1 MSTIT
6 FTNCKTTDLH
16 PEKLRSVVKNFNAVF
31 EKAETIEDFERQY
44 INNLKGY
51 SYHSLMEDGGE
62 VVGYLSAIPYAY
74 SYFGEEKQFCYLGGL
89 YILPEYRKDSLAMFK
104 LYRSLKEIVAK
115 DDIALF
121 VTVPNKNSH
130 PYFIHAL
137 KWIDVDS
144 LPWYALPLRY
154 GNIAG
159 KGKLFNLASLAYSKV
174 HIGVNSLFTAIAN
187 KKDKS
192 KNIFLLPHDPLME
205 RQRYSKDH
213 KKIKEKTF
221 SAFYLV
227 VSEEGIQTAYLIDF
241 YNSKRERDSRS
252 LYKAVQYISSHEKV
266 DIILFVGTLGMK
278 QPVLI
283 KVPKKKEPRSLNFC
297 VEILDD
303 SIKKEDVLK
312 MSSWNFGLYN
322 FDVR

>member
-6 FTNCKTTDLH
+6 FTNCRTTDLPH
-16 PEKLRSVVKNFNAVF
+16 EKLKSVVKNFNTVF
-31 EKAETIEDFERQY
+31 EKKETVADFERQY
-44 INNLKGY
+44 INNPKGY
-51 SYHSLMEDGGE
+51 SYHSMMEDKGE

-74 SYFGEEKQFCYLGGL
+74 SYFGKEKQFCYLGGL

-115 DDIALF
+115 DDIVLF

-137 KWIDVDS
+137 KWIDIDS

-154 GNIAG
+154 GNIAK
-159 KGKLFNLASLAYSKV
+159 KGTFFNFASLAYSKA
-174 HIGVNSLFTAIAN
+174 HLGVNSLITSLIN
-187 KKDKS
+187 KKDKP
-192 KNIFLLPHDPLME
+192 KDIFLLPYDPLME
-205 RQRYSKDH
+205 QQRYSKDH
-213 KKIKEKTF
+213 KKIKQKDF

-252 LYKAVQYISSHEKV
+252 LYKAVRYISSHERV
-266 DIILFVGTLGMK
+266 DIILFVGTLGMT
-278 QPVLI
+278 QQVLI
-283 KVPKKKEPRSLNFC
+283 KVPKNSEPRSLNFC
-297 VEILDD
+297 AEILDE

-312 MSSWNFGLYN
+312 LASWNFGLYN